1 VTSGHASDRA
11 GLHRRQLGAFVIE
24 PANFGKGFDVPPAA
38 LECVL
43 MSTGRPGPTG
53 RALDAPRDCAKDEEQ
68 GNEMNCSV
76 ARAVPKWPPADA
88 GSNRG
93 ARKTNGTG
101 E

>member
-43 MSTGRPGPTG
+43 MSTGPAQDRP
-53 RALDAPRDCAKDEEQ
+53 
-68 GNEMNCSV
+68 V
-76 ARAVPKWPPADA
+76 ARWMHQEIAPKMKSKAM
-88 GSNRG
+88 
-93 ARKTNGTG
+93 K
-101 E
+101 